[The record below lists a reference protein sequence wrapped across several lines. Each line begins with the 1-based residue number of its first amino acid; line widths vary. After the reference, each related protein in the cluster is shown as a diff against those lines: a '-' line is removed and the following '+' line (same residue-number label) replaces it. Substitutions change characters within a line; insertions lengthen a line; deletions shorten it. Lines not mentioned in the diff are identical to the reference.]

1 MKRLPLL
8 LSFLLLSCAND
19 NLLQGSAGEVFPL
32 EVSSVSVFKNDEA
45 IQVSYFRN
53 RGIYLDVVARVTV
66 TLRLADGGVDG
77 NGNSINA
84 DGGTNIDLKP
94 GTRINLAEEFEPG
107 HPRGVV
113 VHAPGGEPVRLC
125 PPPKRG
131 DFYLGSGG
139 EPGDVSTGDFSV
151 VFADEGGDI
160 AFGRTLTGR
169 FSALTIDAGFGPLP

>member
-1 MKRLPLL
+1 MKRSLWLIALL
-8 LSFLLLSCAND
+8 CSCAND
-19 NLLQGSAGEVFPL
+19 NLLQGSASEVFAL
-32 EVSSVSVFKNDEA
+32 DVSSVKVYRNDEA

-53 RGIYLDVVARVTV
+53 RGIYLDVVARLTV
-66 TLRLADGGVDG
+66 ALKLADGGVDG
-77 NGNSINA
+77 NGQSVNA

-94 GTRINLAEEFEPG
+94 GTRINLAEEYAPG

-113 VHAPGGEPVRLC
+113 VHAPGGEPARLC

-139 EPGDVSTGDFSV
+139 TPGDLTTGDFSV

-169 FSALTIDAGFGPLP
+169 FSGVAIDAGFGPLP